1 MSTVRALS
9 LIGLS
14 LLLSGCGFHLRQA
27 ADLPPQMARTQ
38 IIVEQENSD
47 LVRRLMTL
55 LEQGGVQF
63 ARGDDATAVLEIPVN
78 RVVTEVL
85 TIGNNARVQEY
96 RISHTVQFRLLDA
109 SGAELL
115 ALQTLQQS
123 REISFDEQRILAT
136 SREQE
141 YLKKDL
147 AETLSRMMVTRLESV
162 SG

>member
-1 MSTVRALS
+1 MSLVRALS
-9 LIGLS
+9 FLGLS
-14 LLLSGCGFHLRQA
+14 LLLTGCGFQLRQA
-27 ADLPPQMARTQ
+27 ADLPAQMSRTQ
-38 IIVEQENSD
+38 IVVEDENSD
-47 LVRRLMTL
+47 LVRRVKTL

-63 ARGDDATAVLEIPVN
+63 VGGDDATAVLEIPVN
-78 RVVTEVL
+78 RVMTEVL

-96 RISHTVQFRLLDA
+96 RISHTVQFRLVDA

-115 ALQTLQQS
+115 ALQTLQQA